1 VRFDDEKNEKK
12 IFSMY
17 YYNNINFAFFK
28 RPHTSYR
35 LDIILL
41 SLAYF
46 FSNANPFKMVFIHYC
61 CANVYLVRCN
71 GSLAAV
77 ANIFF
82 IIDQMT

>member
-1 VRFDDEKNEKK
+1 MRFDDEKNEKK

-17 YYNNINFAFFK
+17 YYNNNNFAFFK
-28 RPHTSYR
+28 RPYTSYR

-46 FSNANPFKMVFIHYC
+46 YSNANPFKIVSIHYC